1 MPPSALPIKKPRGRP
16 PASARRK
23 NTEKGYSLYLH
34 KVHRQMH
41 PKEKGISI
49 SSTAME
55 VLNFLIENTESRVC
69 NSAFDL
75 AIFEKKSTLSAKH
88 VQVATK
94 MVFPSEMGGM
104 AVSEGTKA
112 LTKFLASKR

>member
-1 MPPSALPIKKPRGRP
+1 LQ
-16 PASARRK
+16 
-23 NTEKGYSLYLH
+23 YS
-34 KVHRQMH
+34 K
-41 PKEKGISI
+41 
-49 SSTAME
+49 
-55 VLNFLIENTESRVC
+55 
-69 NSAFDL
+69 
-75 AIFEKKSTLSAKH
+75 KKSTLSAKH